1 MEICVKACVKLHTDF
16 IAQGTANSPFGAPGC
31 NLLLCHIRLQKQ
43 PFLSLRLWPE
53 HRCFQCCHHGLCSH
67 VTSTDIVQQHILAYC
82 IMGQSLFPKQC
93 MSMQRQGA
101 LANPQQGSVQHSN
114 SWHQKCHSLPSSLST
129 PAGVVSSLMIL
140 LKR

>member
-1 MEICVKACVKLHTDF
+1 MCQSLCQAAHRLYCTRDSKLT
-16 IAQGTANSPFGAPGC
+16 IWGPWLQSP
-31 NLLLCHIRLQKQ
+31 LRLQKQ